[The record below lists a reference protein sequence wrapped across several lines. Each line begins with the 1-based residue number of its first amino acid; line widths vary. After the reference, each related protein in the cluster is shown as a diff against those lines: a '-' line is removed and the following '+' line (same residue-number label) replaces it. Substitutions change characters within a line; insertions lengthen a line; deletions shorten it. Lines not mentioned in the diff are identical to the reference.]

1 MEKTKMVVFNNGE
14 AEEPVPCT
22 RNLCRLEG
30 LEARTVCLDDI
41 MAAPE
46 SPDRSVVVDV
56 ETGGLV
62 EAREL
67 ITTDGLQEAYQAISK
82 KPHPR

>member
-1 MEKTKMVVFNNGE
+1 MEKTKMVVFNNGQ

-30 LEARTVCLDDI
+30 LEARTVGLDDI

-46 SPDRSVVVDV
+46 SPDR
-56 ETGGLV
+56 
-62 EAREL
+62 
-67 ITTDGLQEAYQAISK
+67 
-82 KPHPR
+82 

>member
-1 MEKTKMVVFNNGE
+1 MPLF
-14 AEEPVPCT
+14 P
-22 RNLCRLEG
+22 
-30 LEARTVCLDDI
+30 
-41 MAAPE
+41 AP
-46 SPDRSVVVDV
+46 RSVVVDV
-56 ETGGLV
+56 ETGALV